1 MATMIQ
7 IRTVVRP
14 DGKIEVSAP
23 GLVPGQRVTVSIE
36 AENETPAEQR
46 HVLVIV
52 AHLPGH
58 QLFQSAEEVD
68 VYIREERDSWEC

>member
-1 MATMIQ
+1 MAMMIQ
-7 IRTVVRP
+7 IRTVVQP

-36 AENETPAEQR
+36 AESEVPAEQR
-46 HVLVIV
+46 HVLDIV

-58 QLFQSAEEVD
+58 
-68 VYIREERDSWEC
+68 